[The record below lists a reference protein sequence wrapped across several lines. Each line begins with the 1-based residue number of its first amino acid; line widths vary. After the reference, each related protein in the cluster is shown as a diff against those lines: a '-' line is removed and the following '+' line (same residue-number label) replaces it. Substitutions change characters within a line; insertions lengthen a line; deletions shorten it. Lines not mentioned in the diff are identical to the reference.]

1 MQNEI
6 LDVKGKAQWSL
17 LDEIP
22 LEKISIS
29 LFLFLLACFIFFT
42 DMLCGTPE
50 SLFIISYFPF
60 LLLCGIHSFFFISLP
75 VFPFFQFCFWHLAVT
90 NNTFHWIFSFTC
102 SVFLIFLISP
112 FPSPP
117 PYLLLTL
124 AVPGNV
130 TLVKIHFSHSLSPF
144 FFSRSLTCF
153 LHTPKFL
160 SMILIN

>member
-1 MQNEI
+1 MRYLWRKFQFHCFFSCLLALFFSQICSVER
-6 LDVKGKAQWSL
+6 LKAFL
-17 LDEIP
+17 
-22 LEKISIS
+22 
-29 LFLFLLACFIFFT
+29 LFLIFLFF
-42 DMLCGTPE
+42 
-50 SLFIISYFPF
+50 YYVVY
-60 LLLCGIHSFFFISLP
+60 IHFFFISLP